1 MIGENKRETA
11 LNMLRSINSMFL
23 AGLFFICSSLLYIAF
38 TSTLHT
44 NGAFRQAKHMPG
56 HEDV

>member
-1 MIGENKRETA
+1 
-11 LNMLRSINSMFL
+11 MLRSINSMFL